1 MFSVI
6 SRGSYHTYIP
16 ISIYNKTINFFKK
29 IKNIYIMHNAYRTLH
44 FSLSNEPATDIK
56 EGEEQNGQHV
66 SKEGKNVQHSSAKW
80 AHFSKN
86 L

>member
-1 MFSVI
+1 
-6 SRGSYHTYIP
+6 
-16 ISIYNKTINFFKK
+16 
-29 IKNIYIMHNAYRTLH
+29 MHNAYRTLH

-56 EGEEQNGQHV
+56 EGEEHNCQHV